1 MVYLKR
7 TQNNTVCN
15 AKEDERIQLDEE
27 EKMALELMKKKG
39 MMSIR
44 DIDRDEDLGQ
54 VVSDLWNLEKHLSTT
69 LEKISEE
76 LEKNPNDEI
85 NKILFNFIS
94 NVLVEVRKHRAKH
107 LKRLEKLK
115 MHGIW
120 CSYKHIY
127 GIREQF
133 WEVGA
138 KDLHIACHTDD
149 EKTKEEM
156 LKWAME
162 DFKTAAFFGELIHL
176 MKAVAEKIE
185 KLKGGEK
192 GGRKA

>member
-1 MVYLKR
+1 VE
-7 TQNNTVCN
+7 
-15 AKEDERIQLDEE
+15 KEKKVDKE
-27 EKMALELMKKKG
+27 EKIALELMKKKG

-69 LEKISEE
+69 LEKITSE
-76 LEKNPNDEI
+76 LEKNPDDEV

-94 NVLVEVRKHRAKH
+94 NVLVEVRKHRARH

-138 KDLHIACHTDD
+138 KDLHIAYHADD

-162 DFKTAAFFGELIHL
+162 DFKTAAFFDGLIHL
-176 MKAVAEKIE
+176 MKGVAEKIK
-185 KLKGGEK
+185 KLKGGK
-192 GGRKA
+192 DVGL